1 MLHGQ
6 IEIRF
11 LYTRRLPNKVS
22 FTSSVNPEWCR
33 MCSFFLSSDR
43 GEAASHPAG
52 QGAASVRVLGISTVV
67 VNEVTRAQERI
78 PDLPGNLVT
87 DNRKVL
93 LRDQSSWE
101 LLWQQFTDCC
111 IDGHSRERLG
121 GIGSGKTVAKVS
133 WGCTATQLNVT

>member
-1 MLHGQ
+1 
-6 IEIRF
+6 
-11 LYTRRLPNKVS
+11 
-22 FTSSVNPEWCR
+22 
-33 MCSFFLSSDR
+33 MCIFFLSSDR

-111 IDGHSRERLG
+111 IDSHSRERLM
-121 GIGSGKTVAKVS
+121 ALAVS
-133 WGCTATQLNVT
+133 DPVKQ